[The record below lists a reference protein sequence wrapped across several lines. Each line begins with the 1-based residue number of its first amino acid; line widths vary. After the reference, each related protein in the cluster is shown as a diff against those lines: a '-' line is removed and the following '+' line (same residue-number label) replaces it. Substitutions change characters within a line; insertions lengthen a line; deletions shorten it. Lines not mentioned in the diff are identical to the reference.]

1 MGASRTTLNRF
12 WKALSAVCA
21 VALAA
26 MLQAQLQ
33 DVVGERFPLLFFFPA
48 VTLTALYA
56 GATAGLLATFLS
68 AVLISY
74 RLVPQGYFFM
84 VQQHS
89 DRIGLL
95 VFIISGTAICLIIK
109 TLHRL
114 RTRAAEA
121 ELQARVAEVRS
132 TDAAKL
138 LESEARYRILFEN
151 NMDAVFLTVP
161 NGAVITANPVACA
174 MFGRS
179 EEEFRLIGRAGVVDL
194 EDPRLPDALAQRAR
208 DGRIQCELTCV
219 RSDGTKFE
227 AEVSSVILDN
237 NTHSFVIIRD
247 ITQRKLAEQTQKR
260 YAQRLIVQEEDL
272 RKSIAMDLHD
282 HVGQLLV
289 ALGFNLRHL
298 GLRVPEGAAGEIPQ
312 ILEDSRLLLKD
323 VNTSIRDL
331 MAELRPHQLDT
342 LGLVEA
348 IRTYGMR
355 YQKRTG
361 IKVEILA
368 GEDFPRLGSTLET
381 TLFRITQEALNNTS
395 KYSGASKVTVVLHD
409 AGGVSLTITDDGKG
423 FEPQDVLPQPTGSGW
438 GLTIMRER
446 TELLG
451 GSFSLETAPG
461 KGTTIRVTVRGE
473 AVQQGERQGLET
485 RDEDEG

>member
-1 MGASRTTLNRF
+1 MKNTLNRF

-48 VTLTALYA
+48 VTLTALYG

-68 AVLISY
+68 TLLISY
-74 RLVPQGYFFM
+74 QLVPRGHFFM
-84 VQQHS
+84 VQQAS
-89 DRIGLL
+89 DRVGLL
-95 VFIISGTAICLIIK
+95 VFIISGTAICLIVK
-109 TLHRL
+109 TLHNL
-114 RTRAAEA
+114 RIRAAEA
-121 ELQARVAEVRS
+121 ELQARVAEVRRA
-132 TDAAKL
+132 DAAKL

-161 NGAVITANPVACA
+161 DGTVIAANPVACA
-174 MFGRS
+174 MFGRT
-179 EEEFRLIGRAGVVDL
+179 EEELCRIGRAGVVDQG
-194 EDPRLPDALAQRAR
+194 DPSLQEALAQRVR
-208 DGRIQCELTCV
+208 EGRLQCELTCV
-219 RSDGTKFE
+219 RGDGTTFE
-227 AEVSSVILDN
+227 AEVSSVILHDEN
-237 NTHSFVIIRD
+237 HSFVIIRD
-247 ITQRKLAEQTQKR
+247 ITPRKLAEQTQKR

-298 GLRVPEGAAGEIPQ
+298 GLRVPEGAAADVPQ

-348 IRTYGMR
+348 IRSYGMR

-361 IKVEILA
+361 IKVEVLA

-381 TLFRITQEALNNTS
+381 ALFRITQEALNNTS

-423 FEPQDVLPQPTGSGW
+423 FEPQSDLPQPTGSGW

-451 GSFSLETAPG
+451 GRFSLETAPG
-461 KGTTIRVTVRGE
+461 RGTTIRVTVRDEGMR
-473 AVQQGERQGLET
+473 QGERQGL
-485 RDEDEG
+485 GSKG